1 MINPR
6 IDPAYRLR
14 TNMAETVTTSATKA
28 ADITIDPAEIAKF
41 EAMAAD
47 WWDPRSK
54 FRPLHIINPVRIA
67 FIKEIVCDRL
77 SRDENDPKPFAGLR
91 FLDIGCGGGILS
103 EPVTRLGADL
113 VSVDPS
119 QTNIEVA
126 RIHAAASGL
135 AIDYRATTAEALAE
149 AGETFD
155 VILNMEVVEHVADVE
170 AYIAACAAMVR
181 PGGLMVASTINR
193 TRKAWAL
200 AIVAAERILRW
211 LPAGTH
217 DYDKL
222 VTPEELEAALAN
234 GDMTVTTRTGIS
246 YNPLTGDWQRTQ
258 DMDVNY
264 MLAAVRD

>member
-1 MINPR
+1 
-6 IDPAYRLR
+6 
-14 TNMAETVTTSATKA
+14 MAETVTTSATTTPETNV
-28 ADITIDPAEIAKF
+28 DTTIDPAEIAKF

-47 WWDPRSK
+47 WWDPRSN

-67 FIKEIVCDRL
+67 FIKEIVCAQFDRDTN
-77 SRDENDPKPFAGLR
+77 SATPFSGLR

-113 VSVDPS
+113 VGVDPS

-126 RIHAAASGL
+126 RLHAASSGL
-135 AIDYRATTAEALAE
+135 AIDYRATTAEALAA

-170 AYIAACAAMVR
+170 AYITACTAMVR
-181 PGGLMVASTINR
+181 PGGLMIASTINR

-222 VTPEELEAALAN
+222 VTPNELEAALASGN
-234 GDMTVTTRTGIS
+234 MTVTTRTGIRF
-246 YNPLTGDWQRTQ
+246 NPLTGNWR
-258 DMDVNY
+258 
-264 MLAAVRD
+264 R